1 MIFNYD
7 YSIFSIAFGGIV
19 SEDYSFGLKSGA
31 MRSPRG
37 PKDKYFCFTEPTQR
51 WDSGKRNHDAGN

>member
-19 SEDYSFGLKSGA
+19 SGDYSFGLKSGA
-31 MRSPRG
+31 MRSPK
-37 PKDKYFCFTEPTQR
+37 PEVE
-51 WDSGKRNHDAGN
+51 S